1 MYYSKITYCVSR
13 NQCLFSLSH
22 SEHGLELG
30 HKGTIPKCQHS
41 HDSFVLKDALGG
53 TFTLILP
60 VILSP
65 LILKLMKTLTKHD
78 EEKS

>member
-1 MYYSKITYCVSR
+1 MCLEISVFSVSVIL
-13 NQCLFSLSH
+13 NM
-22 SEHGLELG
+22 GLELG

-53 TFTLILP
+53 TFTLIPP